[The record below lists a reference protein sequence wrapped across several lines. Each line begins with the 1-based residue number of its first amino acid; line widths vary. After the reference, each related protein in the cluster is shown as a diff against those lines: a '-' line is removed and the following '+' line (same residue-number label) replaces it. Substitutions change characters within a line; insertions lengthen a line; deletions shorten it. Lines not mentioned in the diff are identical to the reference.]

1 MEQIIE
7 YQKTYQEYKAELDG
21 ELQRTAEGFVR
32 IGYLLK
38 VARDTNILK
47 ESGYTNVT
55 EFAKAEYGID
65 KTQVSRFIHINDKF
79 AENGYSDHLLPEYQ
93 GYGYAKL
100 TLMMQLPDAINEG
113 LTPGY
118 SKAEIQAIKDEL
130 DEENKVSD
138 IERMLEPIGP
148 DTVSYTHLTLPTN

>member
-79 AENGYSDHLLPEYQ
+79 AENGYSVSGIWICKANAY
-93 GYGYAKL
+93 
-100 TLMMQLPDAINEG
+100 DAVAGCN
-113 LTPGY
+113 
-118 SKAEIQAIKDEL
+118 Q
-130 DEENKVSD
+130 
-138 IERMLEPIGP
+138 
-148 DTVSYTHLTLPTN
+148 

>member
-65 KTQVSRFIHINDKF
+65 KTQVSRLINSPRTVIQIIFCQSIRDT
-79 AENGYSDHLLPEYQ
+79 D
-93 GYGYAKL
+93 
-100 TLMMQLPDAINEG
+100 MQ
-113 LTPGY
+113 
-118 SKAEIQAIKDEL
+118 S
-130 DEENKVSD
+130 
-138 IERMLEPIGP
+138 
-148 DTVSYTHLTLPTN
+148 